1 MEHFEYRLFRY
12 QISKIPA
19 VRPPNRLTD
28 RISLRTMRPP
38 PPQTDAEATVA
49 WPKVLAAL
57 KEKNE
62 RVSCNTTRGRAK
74 DDERTLAARDP
85 AHTLLVW
92 PRHTAWV
99 GGAVSIPGLLKPSSN
114 VFNGL
119 HPVRY
124 PWRMGGTGC
133 LALRFRIR
141 PLPRVDTRFE
151 FS

>member
-57 KEKNE
+57 KEKM
-62 RVSCNTTRGRAK
+62 
-74 DDERTLAARDP
+74 
-85 AHTLLVW
+85 
-92 PRHTAWV
+92 
-99 GGAVSIPGLLKPSSN
+99 N
-114 VFNGL
+114 VF
-119 HPVRY
+119 R
-124 PWRMGGTGC
+124 
-133 LALRFRIR
+133 AIR
-141 PLPRVDTRFE
+141 PEEEQRMMKEL
-151 FS
+151 